1 MIGQAR
7 VKGGKRS
14 RVVGHA
20 TVGLV
25 LGLIVTNGCESRDG
39 PWGAAVSDSA
49 GVRVV
54 EIGPGLG
61 GVVRQRVLASE
72 PDLIIRSREDDPAV
86 IVSGV
91 TDVQLL
97 SQGRIAVANEV
108 GSEILVFDSAG
119 RHVDTWGGAGAGPGE
134 FGRLEWLA
142 SRPPDSLA
150 AGDARLRRV
159 TMFDP
164 NGTYVRNLGAI
175 VGGGSSSAI
184 PPRPL
189 GLFSDGSVIAAF
201 FEPVATAV
209 EGPVRPAVEVVVIP
223 PSGDGVHS
231 VGTWPG
237 DELSLFRQDGLLQV
251 VAPPFGRRLHI
262 STESD
267 GLWVGDDAS
276 WEVRGYSSEGQ
287 LRTIVRAL
295 VSPALVSDDL
305 LEQRI
310 AEKYRG
316 RVSDAAS
323 LARLTRDQTRI
334 AHHTTMPS
342 FGTVVGMT
350 GGGVAIGEYQWSI
363 ASSRAWFIVDSM
375 GRVAAIDLPPAL
387 EVKRLGPEWV
397 IGVVRDELDR
407 EEIHRYPI
415 LEGSRG
421 GR

>member
-1 MIGQAR
+1 MTSQAR
-7 VKGGKRS
+7 VKWSKRS
-14 RVVGHA
+14 RVGGHA
-20 TVGLV
+20 TAGLV
-25 LGLIVTNGCESRDG
+25 LGLVVTTGCEPSEG
-39 PWGAAVSDSA
+39 PLGTAISDSA

-61 GVVRQRVLASE
+61 GAVRQLVLASE
-72 PDLIIRSREDDPAV
+72 PDLIIRFREDDPALV
-86 IVSGV
+86 VSGI

-108 GSEILVFDSAG
+108 ASEILVFDSAG
-119 RHVDTWGGAGAGPGE
+119 RHIDTWGGAGAGPGE

-142 SRPPDSLA
+142 PRPPDSLA

-159 TMFDP
+159 TILDSD
-164 NGTYVRNLGAI
+164 GTFVRNLGGI
-175 VGGGSSSAI
+175 VGGGSPSSI

-201 FEPVATAV
+201 FAPVATAV
-209 EGPVRPAVEVVVIP
+209 EGPVRPEVEVVVIP
-223 PSGDGVHS
+223 PSGEGLHS

-262 STESD
+262 SAKSD

-276 WEVRGYSSEGQ
+276 WEIHGYSSEGQ

-295 VSPALVSDDL
+295 VSPGLVSDDL

-323 LARLTRDQTRI
+323 LARLTRDQRRI

-342 FGTVVGMT
+342 LGTVVGMT
-350 GGGVAIGEYQWSI
+350 GGGVAIGEYRWNT
-363 ASSRAWFIVDSM
+363 ASPRAWFMVDSM

-387 EVKRLGPEWV
+387 EVKRLGPDWV

-415 LEGSRG
+415 LEGRG

>member
-1 MIGQAR
+1 MVRRAR
-7 VKGGKRS
+7 VDRSKRL
-14 RVVGHA
+14 RVVGPA

-25 LGLIVTNGCESRDG
+25 LGLVVNAGCQPSEG
-39 PWGAAVSDSA
+39 PLGAAVLDSA
-49 GVRVV
+49 GIRVI

-61 GVVRQRVLASE
+61 GVIRQHTLASE
-72 PDLIIRSREDDPAV
+72 PDLIIRFREDDPALV
-86 IVSGV
+86 VSGV

-97 SQGRIAVANEV
+97 SRGRIAVANEV
-108 GSEILVFDSAG
+108 ASEVLVFDSAG
-119 RHVDTWGGAGAGPGE
+119 RHIDTWGGAGAGPGE

-159 TMFDP
+159 TMFDSD
-164 NGTYVRNLGAI
+164 GTYVRNLGAI
-175 VGGGSSSAI
+175 GGGGSSSSI

-189 GLFSDGSVIAAF
+189 GLVADGSIIAAF

-209 EGPVRPAVEVVVIP
+209 EGPMRPEVEVVVIP
-223 PSGDGVHS
+223 PSGEGLHS

-262 STESD
+262 SAKSD

-295 VSPALVSDDL
+295 VSPGMVSDDL

-323 LARLTRDQTRI
+323 LARLTRDQRRI

-342 FGTVVGMT
+342 LGTVVGMT
-350 GGGVAIGEYQWSI
+350 CGGVAIGEYRWNT
-363 ASSRAWFIVDSM
+363 ASPRAWLMVDSM

-387 EVKRLGPEWV
+387 EVKRLGSDWV
-397 IGVVRDELDR
+397 VGVVRDQLDR

-415 LEGSRG
+415 LEGPG
-421 GR
+421 GQ

>member
-1 MIGQAR
+1 MMSQVR
-7 VKGGKRS
+7 VKRGKRS
-14 RVVGHA
+14 RVAGQA

-25 LGLIVTNGCESRDG
+25 LGLVVTTGCESRDG
-39 PWGAAVSDSA
+39 PRGAAVSDSA
-49 GVRVV
+49 GIRVI

-72 PDLIIRSREDDPAV
+72 PDLIIRFREDDPALV
-86 IVSGV
+86 VSGI

-108 GSEILVFDSAG
+108 ASEVLVFDSAG
-119 RHVDTWGGAGAGPGE
+119 RHIDTWGGAGAGPGE

-164 NGTYVRNLGAI
+164 DGIFVRSLEGA
-175 VGGGSSSAI
+175 VGGGGSSSSI

-189 GLFSDGSVIAAF
+189 GLFADGSIIAAF

-209 EGPVRPAVEVVVIP
+209 EGPVRPEVEVVVIP
-223 PSGDGVHS
+223 PSGEGLHS

-237 DELSLFRQDGLLQV
+237 DELSLFRQDGLLQA

-262 STESD
+262 SARSD

-295 VSPALVSDDL
+295 VSPGLVSDDL

-323 LARLTRDQTRI
+323 LARLTRDQRRI

-342 FGTVVGMT
+342 LGTVVGMT
-350 GGGVAIGEYQWSI
+350 GGGVAVGEYQWNT
-363 ASSRAWFIVDSM
+363 ASPRAWFMVDSM
-375 GRVAAIDLPPAL
+375 GGVSAIDLPPAL
-387 EVKRLGPEWV
+387 EVKRVGPDWV

-415 LEGSRG
+415 LEGRG